1 MNSID
6 QNIALE
12 LKKRISEK
20 IMIDDFRIFGSRAS
34 GNNEIDSDMDVF
46 IQVKNIDKA
55 IKEEIYEIAWEIG
68 FNNNMVISPLVFST
82 DEIVNSPLRI
92 SPIIKNIHETG
103 ISL

>member
-1 MNSID
+1 MNSSD

-20 IMIDDFRIFGSRAS
+20 IRIDDFRVFGSRAAEE
-34 GNNEIDSDMDVF
+34 NKIDSDMDVF
-46 IQVKNIDKA
+46 IQVERIDKTT
-55 IKEEIYEIAWEIG
+55 KEEIYEIAWEIG
-68 FNNNMVISPLVFST
+68 FNNNIVISPLIFST

>member
-20 IMIDDFRIFGSRAS
+20 IRIDDFRVFGSRAA
-34 GNNEIDSDMDVF
+34 GKNENDSDMDVF
-46 IQVKNIDKA
+46 IQVERIDKA
-55 IKEEIYEIAWEIG
+55 TKEVIYEIAWEIG
-68 FNNNMVISPLVFST
+68 FNNNIVISPLVFST